1 MTKDTKYL
9 SQYNFYRGIW
19 MILIFKRL
27 DYIVDYPNLQE
38 LINEKQRG
46 VTPLYLSCKRNDFP
60 TIRYLLQNGADPN
73 ILCFGYTPIYLCT
86 MCGQIDI
93 IELLL
98 QYGADPNILCKY
110 LTPLHLTAAKG
121 LVQICELLLFNHANL
136 SLCSKKYG
144 TPLHIAAKLNHKYIA
159 QILINH
165 GCPLEIVNDEGE
177 TALHILCRK
186 GYSDML
192 DMIIDLLNYDICKIK
207 EPNEGNT
214 ALHVAAIENK
224 ENIVRLLVKRF
235 KRLILVKNNK
245 GYTPLLYVP
254 YKVRKSILN
263 SYVESQIRIKGFSS
277 LINNEE
283 TSDITLISSDG
294 KQIYSHKIML
304 WSRWPNIRNKL
315 ENKEEKQLLSIDMNY
330 QSLFEFLNYLYDDQL
345 KYIDYS
351 EIVLQQLRDFSIKEN
366 LPRLTTLVNIKLNK
380 GGIVPLSTFQEDMI
394 RALNNPLFSDMKIE
408 NENSSFFVHK
418 AILVNR
424 SEYFKAMFSKH
435 SSSLRESKKKKND
448 YYERYLRQISTSL
461 IEFYL
466 CLANIKHKWNNR
478 N

>member
-1 MTKDTKYL
+1 
-9 SQYNFYRGIW
+9 
-19 MILIFKRL
+19 
-27 DYIVDYPNLQE
+27 
-38 LINEKQRG
+38 
-46 VTPLYLSCKRNDFP
+46 
-60 TIRYLLQNGADPN
+60 
-73 ILCFGYTPIYLCT
+73 
-86 MCGQIDI
+86 
-93 IELLL
+93 
-98 QYGADPNILCKY
+98 
-110 LTPLHLTAAKG
+110 
-121 LVQICELLLFNHANL
+121 LFNHANL

-435 SSSLRESKKKKND
+435 SSSLRESKKKMITMRDISDKSLQALLNFI
-448 YYERYLRQISTSL
+448 YAWQISNINGTTVTEVLEIGNRMMIKELMIYCEYFLLRRINVENVLNMFEIANGFNRTFLKEEALDFISRNF
-461 IEFYL
+461 IEV
-466 CLANIKHKWNNR
+466 KGTGDWNKTDQQYR
-478 N
+478 EEILKFL